1 MEATGNRSKPCGYYG
16 LHRKGP
22 IDPFFF
28 FSLYQSKYLNFLFKA
43 ANKCALVPTKNTYQ
57 TQNQK
62 VYLLKTSDNHHIGQ
76 SFI

>member
-1 MEATGNRSKPCGYYG
+1 MQ
-16 LHRKGP
+16 L
-22 IDPFFF
+22 FF
-28 FSLYQSKYLNFLFKA
+28 LYQSKYLSFLFKA